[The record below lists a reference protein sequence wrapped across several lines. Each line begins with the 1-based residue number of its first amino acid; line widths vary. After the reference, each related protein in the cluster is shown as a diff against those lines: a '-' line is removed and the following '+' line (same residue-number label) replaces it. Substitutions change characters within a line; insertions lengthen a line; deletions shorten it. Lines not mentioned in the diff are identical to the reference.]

1 MRYLARL
8 LHTPSL
14 RHANGM
20 DCNIIVHKLT
30 LILIF
35 TELDSRQCKPFSKA
49 SQESNLR
56 NNVMEARFILFSV
69 TNPVD
74 LMVRQ
79 MDMIGNVLQQ
89 LELVWEIFYYH
100 NSEAIP
106 KGILKVEQ
114 YFLEEFRFE
123 YSKICMKCEQEILT
137 LGKCALQHV
146 YHKAE
151 T

>member
-1 MRYLARL
+1 MCCLARL

-30 LILIF
+30 VILIF
-35 TELDSRQCKPFSKA
+35 TELDSRQCKPLSKA
-49 SQESNLR
+49 SQGNNLR
-56 NNVMEARFILFSV
+56 NNVMEARFILFPV

-100 NSEAIP
+100 NSEAI
-106 KGILKVEQ
+106 LK
-114 YFLEEFRFE
+114 R
-123 YSKICMKCEQEILT
+123 YSKSRTIFFWRN
-137 LGKCALQHV
+137 LGLNTVRYA
-146 YHKAE
+146 
-151 T
+151 

>member
-30 LILIF
+30 VGLILIF

-49 SQESNLR
+49 SQGKNLR
-56 NNVMEARFILFSV
+56 NNVMEARVILFPV

-79 MDMIGNVLQQ
+79 MEMIGNVFQQ

-114 YFLEEFRFE
+114 YLFGG
-123 YSKICMKCEQEILT
+123 I
-137 LGKCALQHV
+137 
-146 YHKAE
+146 
-151 T
+151 

>member
-1 MRYLARL
+1 MHYLARL
-8 LHTPSL
+8 PHTPSL

-30 LILIF
+30 VILIF

-49 SQESNLR
+49 SQENNLR
-56 NNVMEARFILFSV
+56 NNMMEARFILFSV

-114 YFLEEFRFE
+114 YFFGG
-123 YSKICMKCEQEILT
+123 I
-137 LGKCALQHV
+137 
-146 YHKAE
+146 
-151 T
+151 